1 MMRMAYRH
9 SLWVRLSHWVNAGVL
24 LIMLMS
30 GLQIFNAHP
39 ALYWGQTSH
48 FETPILSLTATYGP
62 DGSLRG
68 ITQIGSA
75 LWDTTGVL
83 GASRIF
89 GQTVPRGFPAWATLP
104 SWQSLASGRQWH
116 FFFAWLFVANGVLF
130 MAYAVISRHF
140 QRDLRPRKADFRHLG
155 KDIMDHLRLRFAKG
169 EAALHYNAL
178 QKLAYFKVIFL
189 LGPLIVLSGL
199 AMSPTLNAAFPL
211 LVTVFGGRQSARTVH
226 FLCAFGFVLFFIVH
240 MVMVILSGP
249 LKNLRAIITG
259 RVAIEEEAKH
269 G

>member
-1 MMRMAYRH
+1 MRLAYRH

-48 FETPILSLTATYGP
+48 FDSPILSLTAMYAP
-62 DGSLRG
+62 DGTLRG
-68 ITQIGSA
+68 ITQIGPA

-83 GASRIF
+83 GASQIF

-140 QRDLRPRKADFRHLG
+140 QRDLLPRRADFRHLG
-155 KDIMDHLRLRFAKG
+155 KDIVDHLRLRFAKG
-169 EAALHYNAL
+169 EAALRYNAL

-199 AMSPTLNAAFPL
+199 AMSPTLDAAFPL
-211 LVTVFGGRQSARTVH
+211 LVIVFDGRQSARTIH

-240 MVMVILSGP
+240 IVMVILSGP

-259 RVAIEEEAKH
+259 RVAIEEEVKH